1 MLDELLLHFFCGNIP
16 VLDLVEEWIEK
27 FFKYWFEFLKPFH
40 NLTNRE
46 IEVISSFVKHRYKLS
61 LNITSEELL
70 NKVLM
75 SEETKKSVREDCGIT
90 SSHFQ
95 VIMSKLREK
104 KIIIDDKI
112 NPKFIPN
119 ITKDE
124 GNFKFMLL
132 FDFIE

>member
-1 MLDELLLHFFCGNIP
+1 MLGKINNVVRIP
-16 VLDLVEEWIEK
+16 TTKEK

>member
-1 MLDELLLHFFCGNIP
+1 MLGKINNVVRIP
-16 VLDLVEEWIEK
+16 TTKEK

-46 IEVISSFVKHRYKLS
+46 IEVISSFVKHRFQLS

-75 SEETKKSVREDCGIT
+75 SEEIKKAVREDCGIT

-104 KIIIDDKI
+104 KIIFDDKI

-132 FDFIE
+132 FDFTE